1 MSVWRKIHVE
11 FLVPAEF
18 LLCMEEKLKTEV
30 RPLCSQVI
38 YVSVLDKC
46 SISLAV
52 IVEGMSVSG
61 AGRSA
66 RVIFQHSSLSL

>member
-1 MSVWRKIHVE
+1 MHVE
-11 FLVPAEF
+11 FLMPVEF
-18 LLCMEEKLKTEV
+18 LLCMEEKLETEV

-52 IVEGMSVSG
+52 IVKGMSVRG
-61 AGRSA
+61 W
-66 RVIFQHSSLSL
+66 RVCEGHFPAFLPFIIVTKA